1 MSNYQL
7 TREGNNLLNTEN
19 FRTFFEV
26 YSTTDGRIFF
36 SEDGRNHEKM
46 YIFLMAKTT
55 INIQTVEN
63 VMKKRKT
70 VIY

>member
-1 MSNYQL
+1 MLNYQL
-7 TREGNNLLNTEN
+7 TREGNNPLNTEN

-36 SEDGRNHEKM
+36 SEDGRNHKKM

-63 VMKKRKT
+63 VMKKEKR
-70 VIY
+70 